1 MKKLNEHIKRLVEL
15 ARAYDEKGIKEE
27 FKRIVPEYTPFEM
40 EKQESE
46 IEGQRWKIRK
56 QTTDDGGGRIEGIGK
71 RIEDRGQRN

>member
-1 MKKLNEHIKRLVEL
+1 MTMKKLNEHIKRLVEL

-46 IEGQRWKIRK
+46 IEGQKVLE
-56 QTTDDGGGRIEGIGK
+56 GRRPCDFRANGLSL
-71 RIEDRGQRN
+71 RGL